1 MADMTLEEA
10 LAAATVDEE
19 LVMPVN
25 EVLMINPET
34 RIINVPDSEKLFG
47 ARQDVDAERKYF
59 KCPRIVG
66 DNIDLSEHHI
76 YVSYVP
82 SRLDGTYNETEEV
95 GGYLCEDLT
104 IDGDYVA
111 FSWLL
116 SGNVFQKAGYIAFAV
131 FAKQADENGDLK
143 TKWHTSVAVGNVL
156 DTLPDGNQ
164 IIERYPDVIEQIVK
178 RMDSLTQISPE
189 DIATAVSDYME
200 SNPGTSVSYESQN
213 LTDSQK
219 EQARENI
226 GAESS
231 GAAAVEITGHN
242 TNTDA
247 HNDIRLLIA
256 GLTSRL
262 NVLADSD
269 DTTLDQMSEVVTY
282 IKSNKG
288 LIDAITTSKVSV
300 SDIIDNLT
308 TNASNKPLSAAQG
321 VILKKLIDAIVVPN
335 TLPNPQKLT
344 FTGAVAAEYDGS
356 GAVTVTIPDG
366 SIERIEKFS
375 TDTEVDLQPNKL
387 YIFPEMESLSVTLA
401 KPSKTDIVNEYH
413 FVFQS
418 GTTATTL
425 TIPDTV
431 NIPSSLTVDAN
442 KIYEISIMENCLAY
456 QSWEI
461 TA

>member
-19 LVMPVN
+19 LVTPVN
-25 EVLMINPET
+25 EVLLINPET
-34 RIINVPDSEKLFG
+34 RTINVPDSEKLFG
-47 ARQDVDAERKYF
+47 ARQDMDVERKYF

-82 SRLDGTYNETEEV
+82 SRLDGTYDETEEV

-116 SGNVFQKAGYIAFAV
+116 SGNVFRKAGYIAFAV

-231 GAAAVEITGHN
+231 GAAAAEITDHN

-256 GLTSRL
+256 AWSHIHQR
-262 NVLADSD
+262 
-269 DTTLDQMSEVVTY
+269 
-282 IKSNKG
+282 
-288 LIDAITTSKVSV
+288 
-300 SDIIDNLT
+300 
-308 TNASNKPLSAAQG
+308 
-321 VILKKLIDAIVVPN
+321 
-335 TLPNPQKLT
+335 
-344 FTGAVAAEYDGS
+344 
-356 GAVTVTIPDG
+356 
-366 SIERIEKFS
+366 
-375 TDTEVDLQPNKL
+375 
-387 YIFPEMESLSVTLA
+387 FPR
-401 KPSKTDIVNEYH
+401 
-413 FVFQS
+413 
-418 GTTATTL
+418 
-425 TIPDTV
+425 
-431 NIPSSLTVDAN
+431 
-442 KIYEISIMENCLAY
+442 
-456 QSWEI
+456 
-461 TA
+461 